1 MSLQEIMLLKDALFP
16 SLMCTAARKN
26 NLSAVQQL
34 VNAVSFN
41 GNETFFNAVFFLKY
55 HSFRFNSFQGADVK
69 AGDFDGRTPLHV
81 AVCEGHEAMTELLI
95 KSGALIHAKDRYDF
109 NERKPGIRSSEIQP
123 LQIQFKS
130 SIFENDTKD

>member
-1 MSLQEIMLLKDALFP
+1 M
-16 SLMCTAARKN
+16 
-26 NLSAVQQL
+26 
-34 VNAVSFN
+34 
-41 GNETFFNAVFFLKY
+41 
-55 HSFRFNSFQGADVK
+55 K

-109 NERKPGIRSSEIQP
+109 NKRKPGKRSFDIQRFLQP

-130 SIFENDTKD
+130 SIVENYTKD

>member
-1 MSLQEIMLLKDALFP
+1 MMG
-16 SLMCTAARKN
+16 TAARKN

-41 GNETFFNAVFFLKY
+41 GNETHEVLS
-55 HSFRFNSFQGADVK
+55 SFRFQGADVK

-109 NERKPGIRSSEIQP
+109 NK
-123 LQIQFKS
+123 
-130 SIFENDTKD
+130 